1 MAVAWGQRHPGQ
13 GHCGQ
18 RNRRNV
24 GGFPVLRWLQVGAA
38 TAGLGVA
45 LVATPT
51 AQADTGTASSGT
63 DSSQGTGRSSGADT
77 SPDTD
82 NGGAAGDGD
91 DDSADASGSTGQ
103 DPSDAAGRDE
113 PPAASRDSDRD
124 ADASDQLA
132 ENAIE
137 SADIADTT
145 TEDATTATGDAATVG
160 AIDSVG
166 SAAADPVAAADDAE
180 DSEAAVDDAAADLAA
195 TEDDD
200 DTVAEDAA
208 EGGREELSASR
219 RQTVSPTAAVETLGP
234 SKTGSVAPETSEPA
248 APESGDGQR
257 TSVDAATTSAVAPVA
272 AALSA
277 PHQPAAVADSMR
289 RPDYPEWVSAPV
301 TWSSILTESLSW
313 FGLGALSPNLPVP
326 QFPVPDLL
334 AGVWVGMRRLHY
346 TFFNSAPRLELSGYT
361 ADPWS
366 GVITGNL
373 GGHDVDGD
381 VITYAVTNAPAHGK
395 VQIAEDGTYTY
406 TPDPEFAGAGGTD
419 TFTVLAEDT
428 SAANRWH
435 IHPNS
440 GLLAGLTR
448 LLTGLGLPA
457 PPNPSAATVSLTAIP
472 VLCGPNDD
480 SCGGAPADHAP
491 SITVHNNSDK
501 KIWVYNLPT
510 SGVYSIAADFVPV
523 AIEKSSSAAVT
534 LAVGTGAPGTP
545 ENRIYIVEGD
555 AGFTLPVDSP
565 SGIDAFNPTAVT
577 AGNSFLNYNFLEY
590 FLYPANGSYEYT
602 IDTSYIDEWS
612 LPIQYKFTIPHG
624 AEWTGAKSGA
634 TYGFNDFDTVVSQLT
649 AAKGPYQDLVWSG
662 GTPWAPQPPPTIK
675 RIIGPDKVWTAQS
688 QQPPANIHMNKSGW
702 VPTSYQDFVQYGP
715 TSSEDP
721 EAGSTAYPYAYN
733 GHEYSSTKNNFDFWR
748 YEVAAPGGTPYPIA
762 LRTAA
767 HLDGYPSVDG
777 VWGFFTYP
785 NDETAGQFTNIPNTV
800 SLDIYVHGSSD
811 GVSDS
816 VIEGGTWLYS
826 SAPVQSNTGLL
837 GKPQRDR
844 LVGSDATDTFI
855 LDSLFKSRH
864 QTPLVIAEGR
874 ENDIVAIDK
883 TALPGATSFEVDIV
897 DSFRFLGGGHA
908 NYDSQ
913 FIYDRSSGYLYYD
926 QDPDRF
932 GYTGVLADLSLSEI
946 DPASAVFVL

>member
-1 MAVAWGQRHPGQ
+1 MAVAWGPGHTGQHHSGQ
-13 GHCGQ
+13 GHSG
-18 RNRRNV
+18 RRSRRNA
-24 GGFPVLRWLQVGAA
+24 GSLPVLRWLQVGAA

-45 LVATPT
+45 LVAAPA
-51 AQADTGTASSGT
+51 AQADTGTASSGA
-63 DSSQGTGRSSGADT
+63 DSSQGAGPSSGADT
-77 SPDTD
+77 SPDTGS
-82 NGGAAGDGD
+82 GGAAADGD
-91 DDSADASGSTGQ
+91 DGSADTSGAPGQ
-103 DPSDAAGRDE
+103 DTSDAAGEDAPEAIPEDPDESDDSDDSDDSGESDESDESDE
-113 PPAASRDSDRD
+113 PDDSAESDDSAEPEEPEAISSVSDRD
-124 ADASDQLA
+124 ADSSDQLA

-137 SADIADTT
+137 SAD
-145 TEDATTATGDAATVG
+145 
-160 AIDSVG
+160 
-166 SAAADPVAAADDAE
+166 
-180 DSEAAVDDAAADLAA
+180 LAA
-195 TEDDD
+195 
-200 DTVAEDAA
+200 
-208 EGGREELSASR
+208 
-219 RQTVSPTAAVETLGP
+219 TAAVETLD
-234 SKTGSVAPETSEPA
+234 SSETGGMSPDTSEPP
-248 APESGDGQR
+248 APEPADGQT
-257 TSVDAATTSAVAPVA
+257 TSVDATTTSAVAPVA
-272 AALSA
+272 ATLSA
-277 PHQPAAVADSMR
+277 PDSPAAASDAMS

-301 TWSSILTESLSW
+301 TWASILTESLSW

-326 QFPVPDLL
+326 QFPVPDLI

-381 VITYAVTNAPAHGK
+381 VITYAVTSAPVNGK

-406 TPDPEFAGAGGTD
+406 TPDSEFAGTGGTD
-419 TFTVLAEDT
+419 TFTVLAQDT

-435 IHPNS
+435 VHPNS
-440 GLLAGLTR
+440 GLLTGLTK

-457 PPNPSAATVSLTAIP
+457 PPNPSAATVSLTVIP
-472 VLCGPNDD
+472 VLCGNDDD
-480 SCGGAPADHAP
+480 SCGAAPADQAP

-555 AGFTLPVDSP
+555 AGFTLPVDSA
-565 SGIDAFNPTAVT
+565 SGVDAFNPTAVT

-590 FLYPANGSYEYT
+590 FLYPANGGYEYT

-612 LPIQYKFTIPHG
+612 LPVQYKFTIPHG

-715 TSSEDP
+715 ITSEDP
-721 EAGSTAYPYAYN
+721 EAGSTVYPYAYT
-733 GHEYSSTKNNFDFWR
+733 GHEYSSSKTNFDFWR

-767 HLDGYPSVDG
+767 HLDGYPAVNG

-826 SAPVQSNTGLL
+826 SAPAQSDTGLL
-837 GKPQRDR
+837 GSHHRDR

-864 QTPLVIAEGR
+864 QTPLVMAEGQ
-874 ENDIVAIDK
+874 ENDIIAIDK
-883 TALPGATSFEVDIV
+883 TALPGATSVAVDIV
-897 DSFRFLGGGHA
+897 DSFWFLGGGHA

-913 FIYDRSSGYLYYD
+913 FIYDRASGYLYYD

-932 GYTGVLADLSLSEI
+932 GYTGVLADLSLSKI